1 MSLCWHSQTSP
12 CTAAIQTAQED
23 CGMLMSMWAAAK
35 HILSTDATQRMQVGD
50 RCDAVFSQV
59 FALSAQVFALSAELA
74 WKGPRLLLGQVC
86 ARCHGPSA
94 PMTS

>member
-1 MSLCWHSQTSP
+1 MSLCWRSQTSP

-59 FALSAQVFALSAELA
+59 FALSAELA